1 MNLMNKW
8 EDYTREDLHNIPYME
23 SQGFSVEFHRIDKH
37 YGRTVPQS
45 VPHWP
50 VSFRKGDMR
59 VWSIRDGWQTSFVT
73 GDGSKES
80 IQHRYHKRYK
90 TLKEASKRP
99 LTDLS

>member
-50 VSFRKGDMR
+50 VSFRKGDLR
-59 VWSIRDGWQTSFVT
+59 VWSIRGGWQTSFIT

-80 IQHRYHKRYK
+80 IQDRYHKRYK

-99 LTDLS
+99 LSDLS